1 MQSGV
6 IGYNAVQLINPYS
19 YRLYCWSLYMNLE
32 HARFNMI
39 EQQIRPWSVLD
50 EAVLATFGFVR
61 RECFVPTAHQAL
73 AFMDTDIPLGSGEF
87 MMPPR
92 LEARMIQSLKV
103 QPEDTCLEVGTGSG
117 FVTACLAHMSRH
129 VDSVDIYDD
138 FTAQADA
145 RLKTNNIRNYAL
157 HTGDALRTWSG
168 NTLYNVIALTGSL
181 PNEGYLARFQEQLAI
196 GGRVFAIVGTGVN
209 MQALL
214 VTRNAEDEFTRQSL
228 FDTYVKPLVGST
240 QGSGFTF

>member
-1 MQSGV
+1 
-6 IGYNAVQLINPYS
+6 
-19 YRLYCWSLYMNLE
+19 MNLE

-73 AFMDTDIPLGSGEF
+73 AFVDMEIPLGSGEV

-92 LEARMIQSLKV
+92 LEARMIQSLNV

-145 RLKTNNIRNYAL
+145 RLKANNIRNYAL

-181 PNEGYLARFQEQLAI
+181 SNEAYLLRFQEQLAV
-196 GGRVFAIVGTGVN
+196 GGRLFAIVGTGVN
-209 MQALL
+209 MRALL
-214 VTRNAEDEFTRQSL
+214 ITRKADDVFVRDSL
-228 FDTYVKPLVGST
+228 FDTYVKPLVGVT
-240 QGSGFTF
+240 QGSGFSF